1 LFYLKK
7 VLGLL
12 VELNALAFSLTVC
25 EQSVALVELNASAFS
40 LTVCERS
47 VAQDGRT
54 MDFYLRMI
62 GFMKNIKRR
71 V

>member
-7 VLGLL
+7 VLALL
-12 VELNALAFSLTVC
+12 VEFNAL
-25 EQSVALVELNASAFS
+25 AFS

-54 MDFYLRMI
+54 MDFYLRMT

-71 V
+71 VQGLSQSVKAAIGSM